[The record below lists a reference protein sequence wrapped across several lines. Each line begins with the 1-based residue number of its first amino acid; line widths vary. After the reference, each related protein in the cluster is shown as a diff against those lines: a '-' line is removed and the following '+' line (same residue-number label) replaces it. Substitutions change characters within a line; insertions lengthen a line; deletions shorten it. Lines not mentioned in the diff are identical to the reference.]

1 MQRQIIIFTGD
12 TQFRD
17 ALKRVCSGQGYRIET
32 VDSAESAL
40 EIASLVTKCVVIAD
54 ASGQDE
60 GDGVGLAS
68 AIHEQNPAAKCFLVV
83 DEDSPDVLSSVENEP
98 WLRVVYKPIRMLQ
111 LSADVIDAIAK

>member
-17 ALKRVCSGQGYRIET
+17 ALKRVCSGQGCQVET
-32 VDSAESAL
+32 ADSAESAL

-60 GDGVGLAS
+60 GDGVGGHIVL
-68 AIHEQNPAAKCFLVV
+68 HEN
-83 DEDSPDVLSSVENEP
+83 
-98 WLRVVYKPIRMLQ
+98 
-111 LSADVIDAIAK
+111 